1 MSGSTTPGT
10 SRPGGTVAVA
20 RTARADDPERWAAL
34 DQQNERLVDFS
45 HPLMAEL
52 RRDHPELGRSLQ
64 AAS

>member
-10 SRPGGTVAVA
+10 SGPGGTLPG
-20 RTARADDPERWAAL
+20 ARAASVDDPERWAAL

-52 RRDHPELGRSLQ
+52 RRDHPELDRSLQ